1 MKNGKLRDRMKVI
14 LAVICVLAAGICY
27 IGSRYVRP
35 EENRVREERFV
46 LDTEEEDTFLTDEGD
61 TRKQDDSMSENRM
74 DRDAGVGSQ
83 DSGKTQQ
90 PCGEETKTQGSSKA
104 REESV
109 FVHVCGEVVFPG
121 VYEMP
126 AGSRVYEAVEMAG
139 GCTENGAADY
149 LNMAQEVSDGMKIQ
163 VPDREE
169 AKRLSEQQPGLGA
182 GISGGQTAGTGS
194 GQGQAAGQVKVNI
207 NTASRGELMTLTGI
221 GQARADDII
230 RYRQEHGSFKRIED
244 IMKVS
249 GIKEA
254 AFQKIKD
261 SITV

>member
-35 EENRVREERFV
+35 EENRVREEQFV

-61 TRKQDDSMSENRM
+61 TRKQDDSMSESRK

-121 VYEMP
+121 VFRFRTGRRQSVFQNSSLGWEP
-126 AGSRVYEAVEMAG
+126 EFQ
-139 GCTENGAADY
+139 AARQPRLD
-149 LNMAQEVSDGMKIQ
+149 
-163 VPDREE
+163 PDR
-169 AKRLSEQQPGLGA
+169 ARQPG
-182 GISGGQTAGTGS
+182 
-194 GQGQAAGQVKVNI
+194 
-207 NTASRGELMTLTGI
+207 R
-221 GQARADDII
+221 
-230 RYRQEHGSFKRIED
+230 
-244 IMKVS
+244 
-249 GIKEA
+249 
-254 AFQKIKD
+254 
-261 SITV
+261 